1 MEALCHSTKWK
12 RRNQNAARCKK
23 SEIQSLIWSRG
34 STVNQHSHSMGT
46 MSISPRL
53 KWPRR
58 EANHSSPLVTKQRTS
73 GAIPPFLYI
82 FSWRAQGHYLLT
94 SDRNLCVDRWVA
106 IQEWHW
112 TVAGLLEI
120 TRTDGRT
127 DRKFLY
133 GLLQDLQIWRFI
145 LHRHTSTAAAG
156 LLQATFG
163 WQDSSEWDKAPEEQR
178 LVINGTKRR
187 QQAL

>member
-1 MEALCHSTKWK
+1 MLHGV
-12 RRNQNAARCKK
+12 RK
-23 SEIQSLIWSRG
+23 SEMPSLTQSSG
-34 STVNQHSHSMGT
+34 SITKQDSYSMGAT
-46 MSISPRL
+46 SVCPRL
-53 KWPRR
+53 KRPRR
-58 EANHSSPLVTKQRTS
+58 EANHSSPLVTKQRTNRV
-73 GAIPPFLYI
+73 IPPFLYMI
-82 FSWRAQGHYLLT
+82 SLRGRGHYLLT
-94 SDRNLCVDRWVA
+94 SDRNLCDERWVA

-112 TVAGLLEI
+112 TVVGLLEI

-145 LHRHTSTAAAG
+145 LHCHTSTAAAA

-163 WQDSSEWDKAPEEQR
+163 WQDSCERDKAPEEQR